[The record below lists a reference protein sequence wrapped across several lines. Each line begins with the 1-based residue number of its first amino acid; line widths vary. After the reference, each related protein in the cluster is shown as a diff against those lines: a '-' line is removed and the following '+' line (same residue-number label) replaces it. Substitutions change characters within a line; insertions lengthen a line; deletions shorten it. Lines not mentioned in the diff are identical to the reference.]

1 MPQLQAIQTAGWDVV
16 PTLGPILVLVLTAMV
31 ALVLDLLPSGGKKAH
46 VALFCL
52 FGVACA
58 MGLAA
63 LFHGAVG
70 EGRQYAFADAVVLD
84 GFALFFDLVVL
95 ASTGL
100 TILLSLSYLEV
111 EGLNYGEYYALLLF
125 SAVGGMIMASSA
137 DLITIFLGL
146 ETLSIP
152 LYVLAGFNRRSL
164 RSNEASLKYF
174 LLGSFST
181 GFFLYGIALVY
192 GQTATTSLRVLAG
205 SLGAGTAGAHA
216 AAGAPLLLVGMGL
229 LLVGF
234 AFKVATVPF
243 HMWTPDVYEG
253 APTSVTAYMATAVK
267 AAAFGAFLRVFFYA
281 LPSLQPSWATLL
293 WWLAVLTM
301 TVGNVLAL
309 VQTDMKRLLAYSSIA
324 HAGYVLV
331 GFVAGGKTGV
341 SAALFYL
348 LVYAFM
354 NLGAFGVVTLLTRA
368 EATGDGPPGDDIAS
382 YGGLGY
388 KRPLLAVAMSI
399 FMLALGGIPP
409 TAGFIGK
416 FALFGAAIEASY
428 VSLAVIGVL
437 NSAVSLYYYLRV
449 LVVMYFREPERAFDE
464 AASPGAAAAL
474 VISAVLTLWMGLL
487 PGPFLDLARRSL
499 AALF

>member
-1 MPQLQAIQTAGWDVV
+1 MIPQLQTIQTAGWDVV
-16 PTLGPILVLVLTAMV
+16 PILGPMLVLVLTAIV

-46 VALFCL
+46 VAGFCL

-58 MGLAA
+58 MALAA
-63 LFHGAVG
+63 LFYRAVG
-70 EGRQYAFADAVVLD
+70 EGQQYAFADAVVLD
-84 GFALFFDLVVL
+84 GFALFFDLVIL
-95 ASTGL
+95 GSTGL

-164 RSNEASLKYF
+164 KSNESSLKYF

-192 GQTATTSLRVLAG
+192 GQTGTTSLRVLA
-205 SLGAGTAGAHA
+205 SALGAGTAGATA
-216 AAGAPLLLVGMGL
+216 AAGSPLLLVGMGL

-234 AFKVATVPF
+234 GFKVATVPF

-331 GFVAGGKTGV
+331 GFVAGGTTGV
-341 SAALFYL
+341 GAALFYL

-368 EATGDGPPGDDIAS
+368 EAAGDDIAS

-388 KRPLLAVAMSI
+388 KRPPLAVAMSI

-409 TAGFIGK
+409 TAGFVGK
-416 FALFGAAIEASY
+416 FVLFVAAVEAGY

-437 NSAVSLYYYLRV
+437 NSAISLYYYLRV
-449 LVVMYFREPERAFDE
+449 LVVMYFREPERGFEE
-464 AASPGAAAAL
+464 AASPGVAAAL

>member
-1 MPQLQAIQTAGWDVV
+1 MTPAAPLQTIQTAGWDLV
-16 PTLGPILVLVLTAMV
+16 PILGPMLVSVLTAMI
-31 ALVLDLLPSGGKKAH
+31 ALVLDLLPSGGRKGH
-46 VALFCL
+46 VAGFCL
-52 FGVACA
+52 FGIACA
-58 MGLAA
+58 LLLAGL
-63 LFHGAVG
+63 FYGVVG
-70 EGRQYAFADAVVLD
+70 ERQQYAFADAVVLD
-84 GFALFFDLVVL
+84 GFALFFYLVIL
-95 ASTGL
+95 LSTGL

-111 EGLNYGEYYALLLF
+111 EGIHYGEYYALLLF
-125 SAVGGMIMASSA
+125 SAVGGMVMASSA
-137 DLITIFLGL
+137 DLVTIFLGL

-164 RSNEASLKYF
+164 KSNESSLKYF

-192 GQTATTSLRVLAG
+192 GQTGTTSLRTLAN
-205 SLGAGTAGAHA
+205 LLTPQAV
-216 AAGAPLLLVGMGL
+216 AGAPLLLVGMGL

-253 APTSVTAYMATAVK
+253 SPTSVTAYMATAVK
-267 AAAFGAFLRVFFYA
+267 AAGFAAFLRVFFYA
-281 LPSLQPSWATLL
+281 LPSLQPSWTTLL

-309 VQTDMKRLLAYSSIA
+309 IQSDIKRLLAYSSIA

-331 GFVAGGKTGV
+331 GFVAGSRAGV

-354 NLGAFGVVTLLTRA
+354 NIGAFGVVTLLARA
-368 EATGDGPPGDDIAS
+368 RATGDDLAS
-382 YGGLGY
+382 YAGLGY
-388 KRPLLAVAMSI
+388 KRPALAAAMSI

-409 TAGFIGK
+409 TAGFVGK
-416 FALFGAAIEASY
+416 FALFGAAVEAGQ
-428 VSLAVIGVL
+428 VPLVVLAVL

-449 LVVMYFREPERAFDE
+449 LVVMYFQEPERAFDE
-464 AASPGAAAAL
+464 AASPAAAAAL
-474 VISAVLTLWMGLL
+474 VVSAVLLLWMGLV
-487 PGPFLDLARRSL
+487 PGPFLDLARRSV